1 MNERARGPLARWSGP
16 YPLPYT
22 LWVLFLALLVS
33 GFSTLDRTIVSIL
46 IDEIG
51 AEFELSDAQLGLL
64 LGPSFA
70 IVYAFL
76 TLPMARLADVW
87 VRRWIVAGSLFLWSI
102 FTAAGYW
109 VTTFGQ
115 LFLTRMGVGVGEAGG
130 TAPNIS
136 LLSDYLPPAFRAR
149 GIAVISVGATLGMG
163 AGMLIGGQVAEASGW
178 RAALLAAGLPG
189 MALALLYSLTVREP
203 TRGASEPG
211 RTAGSAPVGEVVR
224 HLLANRT
231 YVTILIANGF
241 SLFAAMGRNMWEP
254 AFIIRLYDMGPAD
267 AGLWYFLTSPLPSA
281 FGIWLG
287 GRLADGMGRDDP
299 RWYLW
304 IPAAGQAIS
313 VPILVAFL
321 LWPQGDTLLGVPF
334 AFYLSFVGSIVGSF
348 FTAPFMATIQGVAR
362 LRMRAV
368 AAGMSTL
375 VSTLVGLCIGPLLV
389 GVVSDSMSTRFGDE
403 AIRYSL
409 LIPTAAPLFSALVCL
424 IGARRVA
431 ADLARVDD
439 EDSTR

>member
-211 RTAGSAPVGEVVR
+211 RTAGNAPVGEVVR

-281 FGIWLG
+281 LSSSNPTVGAVEMASQSELSASRAPPIPG
-287 GRLADGMGRDDP
+287 PLAPPFVFIVVALNATSQSVDVSGSST
-299 RWYLW
+299 
-304 IPAAGQAIS
+304 ATS
-313 VPILVAFL
+313 VPVA
-321 LWPQGDTLLGVPF
+321 
-334 AFYLSFVGSIVGSF
+334 
-348 FTAPFMATIQGVAR
+348 
-362 LRMRAV
+362 
-368 AAGMSTL
+368 ST
-375 VSTLVGLCIGPLLV
+375 T
-389 GVVSDSMSTRFGDE
+389 
-403 AIRYSL
+403 
-409 LIPTAAPLFSALVCL
+409 
-424 IGARRVA
+424 
-431 ADLARVDD
+431 
-439 EDSTR
+439 